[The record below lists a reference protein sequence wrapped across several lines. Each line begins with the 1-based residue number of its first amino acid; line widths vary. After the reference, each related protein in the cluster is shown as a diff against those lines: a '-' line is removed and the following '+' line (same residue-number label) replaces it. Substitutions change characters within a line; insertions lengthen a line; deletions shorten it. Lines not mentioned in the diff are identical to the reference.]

1 MKINIDMI
9 KNEYLG
15 DAVYANEGRFPG
27 EVVLTTGHHFDVNE
41 LTAPDNIIFLDPS
54 VAKELY
60 RYLKNIFEV

>member
-1 MKINIDMI
+1 MI

-15 DAVYANEGRFPG
+15 DGVYANEGGYPG
-27 EVVLTTGHHFDVNE
+27 EIILTTGTHYANE
-41 LTAPDNIIFLDPS
+41 DEGSPENIIFLDPS

>member
-15 DAVYANEGRFPG
+15 DGVYANEGRFNG
-27 EVVLTTGHHFDVNE
+27 EIVLTSNSSYEERNVN
-41 LTAPDNIIFLDPS
+41 THCIFLDPS